1 VEEPQQVLLKI
12 KRRESADA
20 PPRWEE
26 LVVPW
31 QEGLTVRAALQA
43 SALAP
48 VTRDGKATTKVA
60 WDEGCGERCL
70 GACAMIIDG
79 RARTACAARVDE
91 LDEPIELRPLEK
103 FPVVRDLLVDRA
115 RIHRDLARVRVEPAA
130 RLDLAGCTAC
140 GCCLEA
146 CPSYGPRAEFIGAA
160 AIHAAQVLDHHP
172 SGAEQTPERI
182 EVLLGPGGVG
192 DCGNAQV
199 CVEVC
204 PEQLPL
210 TDSIAEMMRATTQH
224 GLRTLLGRRRG

>member
-1 VEEPQQVLLKI
+1 VDEPRRVLLKI
-12 KRRESADA
+12 KRREAA
-20 PPRWEE
+20 NVPPRWEE
-26 LVVPW
+26 LAVPW
-31 QEGLTVRAALQA
+31 VEGLTVRAALQA
-43 SALAP
+43 AALAP
-48 VTRDGKATTKVA
+48 VKSDGCPTTPVA

-103 FPVVRDLLVDRA
+103 FPVLRDLLVDRA
-115 RIHRDLARVRVEPAA
+115 RIHRDLQRVKVDATA
-130 RLDLAGCTAC
+130 RLELAGCTAC

-146 CPSYGPRAEFIGAA
+146 CPSYGPRFDFIGAA
-160 AIHAAQVLDHHP
+160 AIHAAHVLDHHP
-172 SGAEQTPERI
+172 SGTGQAPERLA
-182 EVLLGPGGVG
+182 VLLGPGGIG

-210 TDSIAEMMRATTQH
+210 TDSLAEMMRATTRY
-224 GLRTLLGRRRG
+224 GLRELLGR